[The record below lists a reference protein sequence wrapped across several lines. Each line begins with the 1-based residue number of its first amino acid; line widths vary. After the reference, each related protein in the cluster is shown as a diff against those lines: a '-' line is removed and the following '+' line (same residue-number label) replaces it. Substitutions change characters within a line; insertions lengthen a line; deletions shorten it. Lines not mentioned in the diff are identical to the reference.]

1 MPHCLQ
7 VLPPPFMGS
16 WKAPHNCVCPDKMEG
31 GWGTGM
37 RRGSLG
43 DDLCDAGAAK
53 ANKGRKRRRK
63 VTLADW
69 EI

>member
-1 MPHCLQ
+1 
-7 VLPPPFMGS
+7 
-16 WKAPHNCVCPDKMEG
+16 
-31 GWGTGM
+31 M

-63 VTLADW
+63 VTLAAW
-69 EI
+69 EIGA